1 MRFPIHFTSLLLLAS
16 PVFAQYNAEINCIRN
31 KKSEMQRY
39 ERKYQTYSQAT
50 LRPENMVEI
59 ARQMQE
65 AGHLS
70 NDLSQSEKN
79 AVAYKLMTDQ
89 LSQMKRQLEV
99 YKTLPDCSELQG
111 NKGQ

>member
-1 MRFPIHFTSLLLLAS
+1 MSTLQCLPATVTGPGEDVPQS
-16 PVFAQYNAEINCIRN
+16 RN
-31 KKSEMQRY
+31 KESERQRY
-39 ERKYQTYSQAT
+39 ESKCQTYFQVV
-50 LRPENMVEI
+50 LRPENTVEI

-70 NDLSQSEKN
+70 NGLSQSEKN

-99 YKTLPDCSELQG
+99 YKNLPDCSELQG